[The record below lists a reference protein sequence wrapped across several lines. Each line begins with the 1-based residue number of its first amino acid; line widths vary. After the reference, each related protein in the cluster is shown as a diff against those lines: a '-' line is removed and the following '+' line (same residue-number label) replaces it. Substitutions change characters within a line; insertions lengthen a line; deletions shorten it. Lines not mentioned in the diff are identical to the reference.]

1 MELPEEMRG
10 ASLSLYSDNKDLVGS
25 KTDCKPDKKGK
36 VKITIPA
43 NGGFVIG
50 SETIINPNSNELD
63 SKCRNGKGSQWLL

>member
-50 SETIINPNSNELD
+50 P
-63 SKCRNGKGSQWLL
+63 KQ